1 MLKKLARKEHSAA
14 LAQLASKITAV
25 ARFGG
30 NPFAKVK
37 GLITDMISKLEQEA
51 AAEAD
56 EKAYCDE
63 EMGKTET
70 KKGELDSV
78 VAKLTTKINKD
89 SARSTE
95 LKAEVKELQAS
106 LAALASEQAEMDKMR
121 QEAHADYLKA
131 KEDLSLGLAGVGKA
145 LTVLREYYG
154 GAAALV
160 QAPAAPATHAAAGGA
175 GASIINLLEVCES
188 DFAND
193 LSKVEA
199 EEASRA
205 EAYEQNSQENK
216 LLKTTSESDVKY
228 KSQEATSLDKTVS
241 ELSADRATTQTELD
255 AVNEYYGQL
264 KDRCIAKPETYE
276 ERKRRREAEIAG
288 LKEALNVLESE
299 AAFVQRG
306 KKHRGR
312 HHMRGAIA

>member
-25 ARFGG
+25 SRFGG

-37 GLITDMISKLEQEA
+37 GLITDMIGKLEQEA
-51 AAEAD
+51 AESAS
-56 EKAYCDE
+56 EKEYCDE
-63 EMGKTET
+63 EMAKTET
-70 KKGELDSV
+70 KRGELDATV
-78 VAKLTTKINKD
+78 EKLNTKINQD

-154 GAAALV
+154 AAAFV
-160 QAPAAPATHAAAGGA
+160 QAPAAPKTHGKATGA
-175 GASIINLLEVCES
+175 GQSIINLLEVCES
-188 DFAND
+188 DFASD
-193 LSKVEA
+193 LAKTEA

-205 EAYEQNSQENK
+205 EAYEQNTQENK

-241 ELSADRATTQTELD
+241 ELSGDRATSQTELD
-255 AVNEYYGQL
+255 AVNSYYGQL
-264 KDRCIAKPETYE
+264 KSRCIAKPETYE
-276 ERKRRREAEIAG
+276 ERKRRREAEVNG
-288 LKEALNVLESE
+288 LKEALTILEDE
-299 AAFVQRG
+299 AAFVQRN
-306 KKHRGR
+306 
-312 HHMRGAIA
+312 

>member
-25 ARFGG
+25 SRFGG

-37 GLITDMISKLEQEA
+37 GLITDMITKLEQEA

-63 EMGKTET
+63 EMSKTEA

-78 VAKLTTKINKD
+78 VAKLRTKINQD
-89 SARSTE
+89 SARSRE

-145 LTVLREYYG
+145 LTVLRDYYG
-154 GAAALV
+154 GAAFV
-160 QAPAAPATHAAAGGA
+160 QAPAAPATHAKAGGA

-193 LSKVEA
+193 LSKTEA
-199 EEASRA
+199 EEATRA
-205 EAYEQNSQENK
+205 EAYAQNTQENK

-228 KSQEATSLDKTVS
+228 KSQEATALYKTVA
-241 ELSADRATTQTELD
+241 ELSGDRATSQTELD
-255 AVNEYYGQL
+255 AVNSYYGQL
-264 KDRCIAKPETYE
+264 KARCIAKPETYE
-276 ERKRRREAEIAG
+276 ERKRRREAEVNG
-288 LKEALNVLESE
+288 LKEALTILEDE
-299 AAFVQRG
+299 AAFVQRN
-306 KKHRGR
+306 
-312 HHMRGAIA
+312 